1 MSIKMVA
8 EKSFNLGSLRLAE
21 NQIFFISSP
30 ILAKR
35 LQTKKLAHF
44 CQEVSA
50 KKKPGP
56 SENKQIGPKENKQI
70 GPKENKGTR
79 YVRNKIYQTVPLFDD
94 QFLTSDSS
102 TFSETSLNI
111 GDFEEKEEGLKEE
124 EKEEEFEEF
133 DEEALDEEEEEEEE
147 EEENTKEKQ
156 VAGDDDEEDYK
167 SSVHIEYSCNK
178 CGQKFPDLTIMRKHS
193 CDKFYCA
200 DCGKEFVNRRG
211 FASHIK
217 THKYKRE
224 S

>member
-102 TFSETSLNI
+102 TFCETSPNI
-111 GDFEEKEEGLKEE
+111 GDFEEKVEGLKEE
-124 EKEEEFEEF
+124 EF
-133 DEEALDEEEEEEEE
+133 EEE

-193 CDKFYCA
+193 CDKFYCV

>member
-44 CQEVSA
+44 CQEVSV

-56 SENKQIGPKENKQI
+56 SENKQIGPKENK
-70 GPKENKGTR
+70 GTG
-79 YVRNKIYQTVPLFDD
+79 YVRNKISQAVPLFDD

-133 DEEALDEEEEEEEE
+133 EEEEFEEEGEEEEE

-193 CDKFYCA
+193 CDKFYCV